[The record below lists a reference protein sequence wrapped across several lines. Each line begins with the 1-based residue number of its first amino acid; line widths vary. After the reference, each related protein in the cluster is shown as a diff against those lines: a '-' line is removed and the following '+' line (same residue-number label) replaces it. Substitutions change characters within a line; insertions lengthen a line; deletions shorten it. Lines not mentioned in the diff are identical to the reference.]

1 MRGDDCVSEF
11 GLLSTY
17 FLIYRPRSGPGEAED
32 QTGTRCG
39 YLAVTPAGTV
49 RLHTLYLCSVHTR
62 HSTATTRQSKLVT
75 FPIIKDLQ
83 TFTQTIICSTVAVYI
98 AGTILNSAVQEFV
111 KVSSKQSYLVISEI
125 KQSVIEIF
133 RYDVTL

>member
-1 MRGDDCVSEF
+1 MRGDGCVSEF

-62 HSTATTRQSKLVT
+62 LSTATTRPSKLVT

-83 TFTQTIICSTVAVYI
+83 TFTQTIATHSSGLNRNDKSKIYCAGICKSLLQDELP
-98 AGTILNSAVQEFV
+98 GPGDLRDKNNLSL
-111 KVSSKQSYLVISEI
+111 KSSVMM
-125 KQSVIEIF
+125 
-133 RYDVTL
+133 

>member
-1 MRGDDCVSEF
+1 MRGDGCVSEF

-49 RLHTLYLCSVHTR
+49 TGYTARPTCTDTVTVHQTLLT
-62 HSTATTRQSKLVT
+62 QDWLQ
-75 FPIIKDLQ
+75 FP
-83 TFTQTIICSTVAVYI
+83 S
-98 AGTILNSAVQEFV
+98 
-111 KVSSKQSYLVISEI
+111 
-125 KQSVIEIF
+125 
-133 RYDVTL
+133 

>member
-1 MRGDDCVSEF
+1 MRGDGCVSEF

-62 HSTATTRQSKLVT
+62 LSTATTRPSKLVT

-83 TFTQTIICSTVAVYI
+83 TFTQTIATHSSGLYCNDKSKICS
-98 AGTILNSAVQEFV
+98 AGICKSLLQDELPGDLRDKNNLSL
-111 KVSSKQSYLVISEI
+111 KSSVMM
-125 KQSVIEIF
+125 
-133 RYDVTL
+133 